1 MNDLKETITAFDF
14 LSDVHAVGG
23 SVRDLLIGRESD
35 DVDLATS
42 DVPSVVR
49 AKCNARGIRVIETGI
64 EHGTLTAL
72 MEDGTP
78 VEITTFRKDVSTDG
92 RRATVEFAE
101 SVEEDLARRDFTI
114 NAIAMNADGDLI
126 DPYNGQAGIRNRV
139 IRTVG
144 DPFDRFRED
153 FLRIIRAS
161 RFMARYGF
169 WILPETKAAQRI
181 LADQVLE
188 NVSIERVMMEM
199 QKAFKDPKPSRFL
212 KSLNLLGILGDLI
225 SKTPRF
231 GLIDQLPKNL
241 RMEGLLIEVEDMD
254 QKATDLRI
262 SNDLRDRVLKLQRL
276 FRFIDQRELT
286 EENRRRFQFQTGD
299 LFESVVEFSKTDIV
313 DFSPDHLFLDPVETQ
328 VEPIIQGRDLI
339 DLGFEPGPKFGEAL
353 EAAHEFQLKTGETD
367 RGTLLRVAQ
376 NRMNEENLEQVRCE

>member
-1 MNDLKETITAFDF
+1 MTDLEQTITVFDF

-23 SVRDLLIGRESD
+23 SVRDMLIGRESD

-114 NAIAMNADGDLI
+114 NAIAMNVDGDLI
-126 DPYNGQAGIRNRV
+126 DPYNGQADIRNRV

-181 LADQVLE
+181 LADRVLE

-212 KSLNLLGILGDLI
+212 KSLNLLGILDGLI
-225 SKTPRF
+225 STTPRF
-231 GLIDQLPKNL
+231 ALIDQLPKNL
-241 RMEGLLIEVEDMD
+241 RMEGLLIEVEDVD
-254 QKATDLRI
+254 QKATDLRL
-262 SNDLRDRVLKLQRL
+262 SNDLRDRVKKLQSL

-286 EENRRRFQFQTGD
+286 EENRRRFQFQAD
-299 LFESVVEFSKTDIV
+299 QLFESAIEFSKTDIV
-313 DFSPDHLFLDPVETQ
+313 DFDPDHLFLDRVEMQ

-339 DLGFEPGPKFGEAL
+339 DLGFEPGPKFGESIKS
-353 EAAHEFQLKTGETD
+353 AHEHQLKTGETD